1 MQASM
6 GPHVGA
12 APPVGPSV
20 VVAALAGASEAGV
33 EAEAEAEAEDG
44 APATCTVITLDRMV
58 PAQEMGSVAGQM
70 ARSYLCSRFWLQT
83 WVLLRMFGLC
93 SCGYVLTSGTVAL
106 VNCQR
111 RPCRVVRDNRPRT
124 AGRDFVRG
132 EPQ

>member
-20 VVAALAGASEAGV
+20 VVAALAEASEAGV
-33 EAEAEAEAEDG
+33 EAEAEAEDG
-44 APATCTVITLDRMV
+44 APATCTVTTLDRTV

-70 ARSYLCSRFWLQT
+70 ARSYLCNKFWLQT
-83 WVLLRMFGLC
+83 YVLLRMFGLYY
-93 SCGYVLTSGTVAL
+93 CGYVLTSGTVAL
-106 VNCQR
+106 VHCQR

-124 AGRDFVRG
+124 AGGDFVRG